1 MYSLINKA
9 KNLGLT
15 GELYYVERSEYEVR
29 KEKQY
34 QAGSLRERGYGLRV
48 FKDGQVGFAFA
59 TDPDLTLLDRALS
72 ALKVSERDENN
83 VLPPVKKPTM
93 LPLDKEGDP
102 IEFVRESLKTLEELQ
117 ESVNLVG
124 VYASAG
130 KIKVGVINT
139 EGLDVSESRSH
150 FQVGVM
156 ANYKDSSLVT
166 PEIYESRSSR
176 SPKDLDLTE
185 LKEETISKVR
195 LTIDRVK
202 LDSKPK
208 RVVLNSKAV
217 SELLYPLLAYSVNAE
232 NVYRKKSPL
241 SVGEI
246 YGNITVVDDPHD
258 DKSDYSRS
266 FDGEGQPTTQNVLIH
281 NGEFKAILTNWYWS
295 KKIGIRNSASA
306 VRSFMTTPSIG
317 TSSIRIQPNERQDYE
332 NEDLVIDQVQG
343 VHTSNWDTGEFGVV
357 VPVAWTIRNGDRKGV
372 REVILSGDLKT
383 LLKTAMGGVGDS
395 KRVGPVVSPGIVIQ
409 GLGVVS

>member
-1 MYSLINKA
+1 M
-9 KNLGLT
+9 
-15 GELYYVERSEYEVR
+15 
-29 KEKQY
+29 
-34 QAGSLRERGYGLRV
+34 
-48 FKDGQVGFAFA
+48 
-59 TDPDLTLLDRALS
+59 
-72 ALKVSERDENN
+72 
-83 VLPPVKKPTM
+83 
-93 LPLDKEGDP
+93 
-102 IEFVRESLKTLEELQ
+102 
-117 ESVNLVG
+117 
-124 VYASAG
+124 
-130 KIKVGVINT
+130 
-139 EGLDVSESRSH
+139 
-150 FQVGVM
+150 
-156 ANYKDSSLVT
+156 
-166 PEIYESRSSR
+166 
-176 SPKDLDLTE
+176 
-185 LKEETISKVR
+185 
-195 LTIDRVK
+195 
-202 LDSKPK
+202 
-208 RVVLNSKAV
+208 
-217 SELLYPLLAYSVNAE
+217 NAE